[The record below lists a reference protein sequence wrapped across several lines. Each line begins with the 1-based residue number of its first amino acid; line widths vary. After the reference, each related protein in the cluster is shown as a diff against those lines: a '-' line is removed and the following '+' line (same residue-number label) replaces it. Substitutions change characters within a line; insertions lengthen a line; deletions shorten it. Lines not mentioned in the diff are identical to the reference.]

1 MARRHAHQGPPS
13 ALHSALE
20 LRVLLEMGLLPVSLP
35 LLMMAPRGDG
45 HPVLLLPGFMGSES
59 SLAALE
65 FFLRQ
70 RGWQVET
77 WGLGRNVGFHAKHA
91 SALEQKIRHLHHKT
105 GRKVSLVGWSL
116 GGVFALYGA
125 HQVPE
130 CVRSVV
136 TLGSPLSVD
145 PEGSASPPFVKA
157 MYRLIAHPMGPS
169 AHAMQPRAKKLRE
182 RHGLPMPLSC
192 LYFAERRRRAAAGSH
207 HRRQPG
213 AAREHPRAGQPR
225 GPGLQRDGAVDRGR
239 PAVAARGPV
248 DAFRAAR
255 GRGDGVPA
263 ADPRRAAGLAV
274 ALAGAFGFGFV
285 AGLRASASSS
295 WKLSRTHCVKA
306 SGSGIS
312 SRQDVGEITIRP
324 S

>member
-1 MARRHAHQGPPS
+1 MAKRYAHAGPPS
-13 ALHSALE
+13 PLYSALE
-20 LRVLLEMGLLPVSLP
+20 FRAIGEAALLPWSAP
-35 LLMMAPRGDG
+35 LLAMAARGDG
-45 HPVLLLPGFMGSES
+45 HPVLLLPGFMGSEA

-70 RGWQVET
+70 RGWRVET

-145 PEGSASPPFVKA
+145 PEGSASPPLVKA

-169 AHAMQPRAKKLRE
+169 AHAMQPRAKKLRD
-182 RHGLPMPLSC
+182 RHELPMPTSC
-192 LYFAERRRRAAAGSH
+192 LYSLSDGVVPPQEATIDGDPALHENIRVPGSH
-207 HRRQPG
+207 VGLGFNAMVLWIVADRLSQPEGEWKPFVPHGAWG
-213 AAREHPRAGQPR
+213 AAYRLMTH
-225 GPGLQRDGAVDRGR
+225 GAL
-239 PAVAARGPV
+239 PV
-248 DAFRAAR
+248 
-255 GRGDGVPA
+255 
-263 ADPRRAAGLAV
+263 
-274 ALAGAFGFGFV
+274 
-285 AGLRASASSS
+285 
-295 WKLSRTHCVKA
+295 
-306 SGSGIS
+306 
-312 SRQDVGEITIRP
+312 
-324 S
+324 